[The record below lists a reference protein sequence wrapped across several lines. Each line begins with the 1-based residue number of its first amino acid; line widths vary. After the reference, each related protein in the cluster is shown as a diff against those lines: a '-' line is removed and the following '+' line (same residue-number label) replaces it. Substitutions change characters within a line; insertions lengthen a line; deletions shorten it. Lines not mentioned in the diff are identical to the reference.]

1 MIIMATKIFC
11 ISCWEMERKLM
22 PERNGKRSIA
32 CLFRY
37 LFPEV
42 STMGGV
48 DTDQEG
54 RFRLD
59 EAKRLVMILLYF
71 YLY

>member
-1 MIIMATKIFC
+1 
-11 ISCWEMERKLM
+11 M
-22 PERNGKRSIA
+22 PGRNGKRSIA

-42 STMGGV
+42 STVGGV